1 MISTKKR
8 TIFVVFKN
16 SDDMKLILTQ
26 KEADLIES
34 IRNFKKSYP
43 NGEPEM
49 RWYIERLFNELM
61 DEEI

>member
-1 MISTKKR
+1 
-8 TIFVVFKN
+8 
-16 SDDMKLILTQ
+16 MKIILTQ
-26 KEADLIES
+26 KEADLIEM

-49 RWYIERLFNELM
+49 RWYIEKLFNELM